1 MALELLLKNENFY
14 KYVLC
19 ADAHLSVPPAVGNF
33 HGFCLTTKIYF
44 ESIVWI
50 ESFVYNAAT
59 DRYWLVTT
67 NYISNYP
74 GQLVYFSIIHPETGV
89 VESRVSVGL
98 VSLGVAYTTTAYNGG
113 LHKLFAGYATAPYK
127 VVEITTPYGVPTA
140 SQITNP
146 VVTATQIPT
155 LLASNFG
162 LLVSP
167 ENKLIT
173 VFSSIA
179 AEGIVVYDY
188 SPYPSAAVRKWGQ
201 PFPDS
206 FAWSAGYE
214 SNERV
219 WGLFSGSL
227 FGAPN
232 SNGQVLLKYN
242 FLHNRVELLSE
253 LQKNVVPD
261 RDARICF
268 DTKRKKLAAVRIK
281 TDLANGQHVNA
292 FEVYAPRPA
301 MTQITVPVA
310 ITRLS
315 PDMKVS
321 FRAHLL
327 GSKAEAGGLRALSLE
342 NVEAS
347 GHLVKTEVP
356 TEISGS
362 AKFEYTTATEGLTD
376 TVTASYD
383 ETKVIV

>member
-1 MALELLLKNENFY
+1 MALELLLKNVDFY
-14 KYVLC
+14 EYTLC
-19 ADAHLSVPPAVGNF
+19 PGPPPIQFPTVKTPGYCVVGRP
-33 HGFCLTTKIYF
+33 YY
-44 ESIVWI
+44 ESIAYI
-50 ESFVYNAAT
+50 SSFVYNAAT

-67 NYISNYP
+67 NYAWNFPGVEIS
-74 GQLVYFSIIHPETGV
+74 FSIINPETGV
-89 VESRVSVGL
+89 IESRERVGFP
-98 VSLGVAYTTTAYNGG
+98 SLARSNTSTAYNGG
-113 LHKLFAGYATAPYK
+113 LHKLYAGFFFGPYM
-127 VVEITTPYGVPTA
+127 VVEITTPYGVPTLA
-140 SQITNP
+140 QQANP
-146 VVTATQIPT
+146 TVTIAQIPT
-155 LLASNFG
+155 LAASNYG
-162 LLVSP
+162 LLVAP

-173 VFSSIA
+173 IFSGIA

-188 SPYPSAAVRKWGQ
+188 SPYPSAAIRKWGQ
-201 PFPDS
+201 PFPSS

-214 SNERV
+214 SEERV
-219 WGLFSGSL
+219 WGLFSETN

-232 SNGQVLLKYN
+232 SNEQVLLKYN
-242 FLHNRVELLSE
+242 FLHNRIELLSE
-253 LQKNVVPD
+253 LQKNAVPD

-281 TDLANGQHVNA
+281 ADLANGQHVNA

-315 PDMKVS
+315 PGMKVS
-321 FRAHLL
+321 FRAHLI
-327 GSKAEAGGLRALSLE
+327 GSKAEAGGLRPLSLSK
-342 NVEAS
+342 VAAT

-362 AKFEYTTATEGLTD
+362 AKFEYTTVTEGLTD